1 MGYTLKVR
9 RVLVTG
15 GAGFIGSEF
24 VRQICALKSVVEV
37 SVLDSLTYA
46 GDLNRIKNEL
56 SGGKVKFIQGD
67 LRETDLYKEAIESA
81 DTLVHFAAESHVDR
95 SIKNGTPFMETN
107 VLGTYSLL
115 EAARSNPMIQIIH
128 VSTDE
133 VYGSVDKGESYEIDI
148 LKPSSAY
155 SSSKAAS
162 DLIAL
167 AQRHTFGQRIT
178 VTRCCN
184 NYGPWQ
190 DKEKVVP
197 TFILSA
203 LNGNKMPVYG
213 DGMNSREW
221 IHVSDHV
228 KAILR
233 LIEVRS
239 QEPIVNIGTEDRI
252 SNLDLAALIAS
263 MLKIKGNYLKHVEDR
278 LGHDFRY
285 ALNSAKMRSFGWV
298 PTKTLAAG
306 LSETVAWYENMAN
319 QSLMDSK

>member
-1 MGYTLKVR
+1 MK

-24 VRQICALKSVVEV
+24 VRQICALDSVVEV
-37 SVLDSLTYA
+37 FVLDKLTYA
-46 GDLNRIKNEL
+46 GNLNRIKNEI
-56 SGGKVKFIQGD
+56 SGGKAKFIQAD
-67 LRETDLYKEAIESA
+67 LRETDRYQEAIGLA

-95 SIKNGTPFMETN
+95 SIKNGMLFMETN

-115 EAARSNPMIQIIH
+115 EAARPNSNIQIIH

-133 VYGSVDKGESYEIDI
+133 VYGSIENGKSCEVDI

-167 AQRHTFGQRIT
+167 AQRHTYGQKIT

-197 TFILSA
+197 TFILSV
-203 LNGNKMPVYG
+203 LNGDKMPIYG
-213 DGMNSREW
+213 DGMNCREW

-239 QEPIVNIGTEDRI
+239 QETIVNIGTEDRV
-252 SNLDLAALIAS
+252 SNLGLAELIGAG
-263 MLKIKGNYLKHVEDR
+263 LKIKGNYTRHVEDR

-285 ALNSAKMRSFGWV
+285 ALNSAKMKSFGWA
-298 PTKTLAAG
+298 PTISINTG
-306 LSETVAWYENMAN
+306 LLETITWYENIAN
-319 QSLMDSK
+319 QALMDSK

>member
-1 MGYTLKVR
+1 MVR

-24 VRQICALKSVVEV
+24 VRQISTLESVVEV
-37 SVLDSLTYA
+37 SVLDKLTYA
-46 GDLNRIKNEL
+46 GDTNRIKDEL
-56 SGGKVKFIQGD
+56 STRKVKFIQAD
-67 LRETDLYKEAIESA
+67 LRETDRYIEAIKSA

-95 SIKNGTPFMETN
+95 SIKNGMPFMESN
-107 VLGTYSLL
+107 VLGTFSLL
-115 EAARSNPMIQIIH
+115 EAARTNANIQIIH

-133 VYGSVDKGESYEIDI
+133 VYGSVDKGESFEIDI

-167 AQRHTFGQRIT
+167 AQRHTFGQNIT

-197 TFILSA
+197 TFILNA
-203 LNGNKMPVYG
+203 INGSKMPIYG
-213 DGMNSREW
+213 DGMNTREW

-233 LIEVRS
+233 LIELRS

-252 SNLDLAALIAS
+252 TNLELAALIADV
-263 MLKIKGNYLKHVEDR
+263 MKVKGNYINHVDDR

-285 ALNSAKMRSFGWV
+285 ALNSAKMRSFGWA
-298 PTKTLAAG
+298 PTKTISAG
-306 LSETVAWYENMAN
+306 LSETVMWYQKMTN
-319 QSLMDSK
+319 QLLLDSK

>member
-1 MGYTLKVR
+1 MGYTLRVK

-24 VRQICALKSVVEV
+24 VRQICGLESVVEV
-37 SVLDSLTYA
+37 TVLDKLTYA
-46 GDLNRIKNEL
+46 GDVSRIKKEL
-56 SGGKVKFIQGD
+56 SAGKARFIQAD
-67 LRETDLYKEAIESA
+67 LQETDRYKEAIESA

-95 SIKNGTPFMETN
+95 SIKNGMPFMETN

-115 EAARSNPMIQIIH
+115 EAARSNSTIQIIH

-133 VYGSVDKGESYEIDI
+133 VYGSVEKGESCEIDT

-167 AQRHTFGQRIT
+167 AQRHTFGQKIT

-213 DGMNSREW
+213 NGMNSREW

-252 SNLDLAALIAS
+252 SNLDLAALIAAA
-263 MLKIKGNYLKHVEDR
+263 LKIKGNYLKHVEDR

-285 ALNSAKMRSFGWV
+285 ALNSAKMKSFGWA
-298 PTKTLAAG
+298 PTKTINIG
-306 LSETVAWYENMAN
+306 LSETVKWYEKMAK
-319 QSLMDSK
+319 QSLESK